1 MFLRYENL
9 KRVYSVRGVAKTVL
23 DLDLGRIGHRRITG
37 IIGPNGA
44 GKSTFMNIV
53 AGIDRPSTG
62 RVLYGISN
70 ASDGQDDSRDDDA
83 TVGYSEEA
91 PYERITL
98 LFQQP
103 YLINTTVERNIAYP
117 LRLRKWSRNRIK
129 TRVDELMTELGLTAL
144 AKQQSWR
151 LSGGETQ
158 KVAFARA
165 LSFNPDLL
173 LMDEPTS
180 NIDNTATAD
189 IEALLKKTNREDGL
203 TIVMIS
209 HNLAQIRRLCDDVIF
224 MNRGRIVEVGLSSDL
239 LANPRQA
246 ETRAFIEGEL
256 LI

>member
-1 MFLRYENL
+1 MFLRHEHL
-9 KRVYSVRGVAKTVL
+9 KRTYSVRGVAKTVL
-23 DLDLGRIGHRRITG
+23 DLDQGHIGHGRITG

-44 GKSTFMNIV
+44 GKSTFLNII
-53 AGIDRPSTG
+53 AGIDRPSAG
-62 RVLYGISN
+62 CVLYGIGNVSN
-70 ASDGQDDSRDDDA
+70 GKTDRCDDDTA
-83 TVGYSEEA
+83 IDYSAEA

-103 YLINTTVERNIAYP
+103 YLIHTTVERNIAYP
-117 LRLRKWSRNRIK
+117 LRLRKWSHDRIK
-129 TRVDELMTELGLTAL
+129 KRVDELMTELGLTTL
-144 AKQQSWR
+144 AKQQGWR

-203 TIVMIS
+203 TIIMIS
-209 HNLAQIRRLCDDVIF
+209 HNLAQIRRLCDDVLF
-224 MNRGRIVEVGLSSDL
+224 MNRGRIIEAGPASDL